1 MGLQCNVTSEA
12 YHVHSHLSIYL
23 NGEAL
28 AVPANIGIVDTA
40 SAHCDYSTHTHNMTG
55 ILHVEAPAAGL
66 FTLGQVFAIWGQS
79 LTYTDVAGNPGLP
92 VVVYITD
99 NNVVSQYTG
108 DLAMIELLSHREITI
123 QIGTPIAEIPRFNW
137 TGP

>member
-1 MGLQCNVTSEA
+1 
-12 YHVHSHLSIYL
+12 
-23 NGEAL
+23 
-28 AVPANIGIVDTA
+28 
-40 SAHCDYSTHTHNMTG
+40 
-55 ILHVEAPAAGL
+55 
-66 FTLGQVFAIWGQS
+66 
-79 LTYTDVAGNPGLP
+79 